1 MKRASIPLYL
11 HITVLAVAL
20 VVAAGVAM
28 RWFADAIPWVW
39 EFALLVAIT
48 ALLALVA
55 SRRIAAPL
63 AQLAREAEAVR
74 RFDFSDHA
82 VIHSAVREIDQLGGA
97 FDLMRDA
104 VRRFLKINRRLAQER
119 DFDALLPWLLDK
131 LVDITTARGGA
142 RA

>member
-55 SRRIAAPL
+55 SRRIAAPSSI
-63 AQLAREAEAVR
+63 AT
-74 RFDFSDHA
+74 
-82 VIHSAVREIDQLGGA
+82 GA
-97 FDLMRDA
+97 T
-104 VRRFLKINRRLAQER
+104 
-119 DFDALLPWLLDK
+119 P
-131 LVDITTARGGA
+131 
-142 RA
+142 